1 MSIEVVV
8 RIRDPEAASLRRGAV
23 DSAALRDLSGA
34 TSELGIALD
43 PMDDTGASGPLA
55 GYFQVWVADPEY
67 AREVVERL
75 SRCAAVEA
83 AYIKPPAEVP

>member
-8 RIRDPEAASLRRGAV
+8 RVRDPEAG
-23 DSAALRDLSGA
+23 ALRGNAADSPASIDLLQA

-43 PMDDTGASGPLA
+43 PVDAEAEATPLA
-55 GYFQVWVADPEY
+55 GYFRAWVADPEY
-67 AREVVERL
+67 AREVIERL
-75 SRCAAVEA
+75 SHCEAVDA